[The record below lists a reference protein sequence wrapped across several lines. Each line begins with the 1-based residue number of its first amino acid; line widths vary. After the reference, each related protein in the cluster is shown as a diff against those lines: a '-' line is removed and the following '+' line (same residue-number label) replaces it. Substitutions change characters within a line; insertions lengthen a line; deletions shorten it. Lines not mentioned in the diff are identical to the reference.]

1 MCGTTTDEKRLFEG
15 AITSEDEVNERGD
28 LERQAETNSR
38 KKINRL
44 LEVGKDTNKLLRN
57 QQDENCLLG
66 SSPLQKKMRRV

>member
-1 MCGTTTDEKRLFEG
+1 MTDKKRLFEG

-44 LEVGKDTNKLLRN
+44 LEVSKNTNKLLRD
-57 QQDENCLLG
+57 QQYENCLLG
-66 SSPLQKKMRRV
+66 SSPLQKMMRRV